1 MSQSQKKATTKTV
14 VKKSP
19 AKLAT
24 YDEEKADEPSNYY
37 TSTTTFYTSI
47 RSRING
53 ELALLTILTVAT
65 IVLIILFCVAWGRI
79 KSEIQ
84 TQDQVLY
91 VCSSLDVNAIK
102 SMEIP
107 RVTGDKNPQDHKMRF
122 NFVVFDTLS
131 AWSKSG
137 STYEIEKNDQY
148 SLILHLTLKFRSP
161 RDKVTVRIMAE
172 GFSDTV
178 TSTNQMNWDSDAMKG
193 YVSLHTSI
201 YSSERIASSGFIVD
215 TVEAYHD
222 VAIAYNSVIPIDA
235 KVFVSVTQSEDSNAQ
250 IFNTED
256 CGSNYFM
263 IQQWS

>member
-1 MSQSQKKATTKTV
+1 MSQNQKKTNTKAAS
-14 VKKSP
+14 KKSVP
-19 AKLAT
+19 KSIT
-24 YDEEKADEPSNYY
+24 YDEENGNESGYY
-37 TSTTTFYTSI
+37 TSTATFYTSI

-53 ELALLTILTVAT
+53 ELALLTILTFAT

-79 KSEIQ
+79 KNEIQ

-91 VCSSLDVNAIK
+91 VCSSLDVNGIK
-102 SMEIP
+102 TMEIP
-107 RVTGDKNPQDHKMRF
+107 KITGDKNPQDHKMRF
-122 NFVVFDTLS
+122 NFVIFDTLT
-131 AWSKSG
+131 AWSKSS
-137 STYEIEKNDQY
+137 STYQIEKNDQY
-148 SLILHLTLKFRSP
+148 SLILHMTLKFRSP
-161 RDKVTVRIMAE
+161 KDRVTVRIMAE
-172 GFSDTV
+172 GFTDTV
-178 TSTNQMNWDSDAMKG
+178 TNSNQMNRDSDAMKG

-222 VAIAYNSVIPIDA
+222 VAIAYNSVIPVDA